1 MEKENVKKIIETVFK
16 NALIEKGILEA
27 DLESILDNKE
37 IFLKIFS
44 PWHQERGT
52 KLIES
57 FIENIKNTNNS
68 EFSWLNLLD
77 DDKLWGKYLKTSG
90 KKVEKFK
97 DSIDYISMR
106 YQIPIHF
113 HGDIDNAII
122 FHCMENPGGYLKD
135 SDIKD
140 TLEKN
145 NLSKSLNLEQY
156 YKKTASVRK
165 EKNYNNSISEIL
177 KERHGLIEC
186 SIDTIT
192 NIIYSKK
199 SNLLQELNDMFSK
212 KGKEKKLFFRKKY
225 KFVNNENS
233 KKELFPYYYIA
244 NYYNQLLDM
253 KAYNI
258 SEFKD
263 DEEKQK
269 QAKKISKKICN
280 VELYPFSCKNPQL
293 NRGGIGE
300 SIFLHSEL
308 SCLSAYIVLRR
319 IYKYLK
325 EDNKVIQKPII
336 IFRKYNK
343 SWKKLFE
350 KLFAQD
356 DKIIEILEEN
366 FFYCQLAQQ
375 GGGITSKNVISVSH
389 YNTFLNWKENDFEE
403 VKKVLKK

>member
-44 PWHQERGT
+44 PWHQKNGIE
-52 KLIES
+52 LIQS
-57 FIENIKNTNNS
+57 FVNNVENTNNF
-68 EFSWLNLLD
+68 EFSWLDILNV
-77 DDKLWGKYLKTSG
+77 DKLWGKYLKTNG
-90 KKVEKFK
+90 NKMKIFE
-97 DSIDYISMR
+97 DSIAYINMR

-113 HGDIDNAII
+113 HGDIDNAIV

-140 TLEKN
+140 MLEKN

-156 YKKTASVRK
+156 YKKTALVRK

-186 SIDTIT
+186 SIDTVT
-192 NIIYSKK
+192 NTIYSEK

-212 KGKEKKLFFRKKY
+212 EGEEKELFFRKKY

-233 KKELFPYYYIA
+233 KKELFPYYYLA
-244 NYYNQLLDM
+244 NYYNQLLGI
-253 KAYNI
+253 KIHNI
-258 SEFKD
+258 FEFKD

-269 QAKKISKKICN
+269 QAKKIGEKICN

-293 NRGGIGE
+293 NQGGIGE

-325 EDNKVIQKPII
+325 EDNKAIQKPII
-336 IFRKYNK
+336 IFRKYDK
-343 SWKKLFE
+343 SWKKLFK

-356 DKIIEILEEN
+356 DKIIEILEKN
-366 FFYCQLAQQ
+366 FFYFQLAQQ
-375 GGGITSKNVISVSH
+375 GGGITSKNVISASR
-389 YNTFLNWKENDFEE
+389 YNTFLKWKENDFEE